1 VKLLQDIL
9 YKAGIT
15 EVHGSTHI
23 AIESVTMDSRK
34 VKPISL
40 FVAVK
45 GYTSDGH
52 SFIDQAIAQGAAAV
66 VCGDF
71 PEKRNDQVTYIR
83 VQDPSHS
90 LGVIASNFYDNPS
103 QKLTIV
109 AITGTNGK
117 TTTTTLLHSLFRKA
131 GYSCGL
137 LSTVVNRINDRE
149 VPATHTTPD
158 QISLQQLLAS
168 MVEAGC
174 THCFMEASSHA
185 LHQQR
190 LAGMRVAGALFT
202 NITHD
207 HLDYHGNFNEYIKAK
222 KLLFDQLGKEAFALV
237 NADDRHAEIMV
248 QNCKA
253 KVKRFALQHM
263 AEYRAKVVENSFQ
276 GLHLSIDQHELYTRM
291 IGGFNAYNILAAY
304 AVGLEL
310 GMDRL
315 QLLTVLSELESP
327 AGRFQHLRS
336 ASGVTA
342 IVDYAHTPDALQ
354 NVLDT
359 ISEIRSGNE
368 QVITIVGCGG
378 DRDRSKRPVM
388 ASIAVTGS
396 DRVVLTSDNP
406 RSEEPEAIL
415 NEMKSGLDPTQLRKV
430 LTIPDRSEAIRLAV
444 ELSGPG
450 DIILVAGKGHEQ
462 YQEIKGERH
471 PFDDFR
477 EVNNALRT
485 KGK

>member
-1 VKLLQDIL
+1 MQM
-9 YKAGIT
+9 
-15 EVHGSTHI
+15 I
-23 AIESVTMDSRK
+23 AMLKSWCK
-34 VKPISL
+34 
-40 FVAVK
+40 
-45 GYTSDGH
+45 
-52 SFIDQAIAQGAAAV
+52 
-66 VCGDF
+66 
-71 PEKRNDQVTYIR
+71 
-83 VQDPSHS
+83 
-90 LGVIASNFYDNPS
+90 
-103 QKLTIV
+103 
-109 AITGTNGK
+109 
-117 TTTTTLLHSLFRKA
+117 
-131 GYSCGL
+131 
-137 LSTVVNRINDRE
+137 
-149 VPATHTTPD
+149 
-158 QISLQQLLAS
+158 
-168 MVEAGC
+168 
-174 THCFMEASSHA
+174 
-185 LHQQR
+185 
-190 LAGMRVAGALFT
+190 
-202 NITHD
+202 
-207 HLDYHGNFNEYIKAK
+207 
-222 KLLFDQLGKEAFALV
+222 
-237 NADDRHAEIMV
+237 
-248 QNCKA
+248 NCKA